1 MPDFQQALLAPSL
14 GKRADAYFNGKVLR
28 ACSEFILGSPLLD
41 SILIRMDKL
50 VNRAVQRT
58 VCLTE
63 SQCFIPEGDQ
73 VETQR
78 KAFKDQIGD
87 LKK

>member
-1 MPDFQQALLAPSL
+1 MPDFQQALLALSM

-50 VNRAVQRT
+50 VNTAVQRT

-63 SQCFIPEGDQ
+63 S
-73 VETQR
+73 VSS
-78 KAFKDQIGD
+78 
-87 LKK
+87 LKVIKWKHRGRHSKIR